1 MKLTKSLLV
10 LIAVII
16 HVEMAPPVS
25 PDSTLT
31 DASALL
37 VGLVEFVTAKF
48 HNVKYHIPVIMSE
61 CWVWVWLVFHMAILA
76 VPVVAHLLEAKE
88 KLIQRK

>member
-25 PDSTLT
+25 PDLTLI

-37 VGLVEFVTAKF
+37 VGLVEFVIAKF

-61 CWVWVWLVFHMAILA
+61 CWVWVWLGFHMAITRA
-76 VPVVAHLLEAKE
+76 VVVAHPLEANE
-88 KLIQRK
+88 KLIQPN